1 MLKII
6 TEKTFID
13 YRLKAAAALAA
24 YEKRASDEEFESSEH
39 QAALQGLVEFLELV
53 AIGITTR
60 VVDEDICFET
70 LGVFMVEAIG
80 GTEAFVAA
88 QAEHVLANLR
98 PIGARWS
105 RRLARKG
112 R

>member
-1 MLKII
+1 MKII
-6 TEKTFID
+6 TEKTFLE
-13 YRLKAAAALAA
+13 YRLKAEAALAA
-24 YEKRASDEEFESSEH
+24 YEKRVSDEEFESFEH
-39 QAALQGLVEFLELV
+39 QAAIQGLMEFLELV

-70 LGVFMVEAIG
+70 LGGFMVEAIRE
-80 GTEAFVAA
+80 TEALLTA
-88 QAEHVLANLR
+88 QAEHVLRNLR

-105 RRLARKG
+105 RRLAGKG